1 MQESGDFIVDTFI
14 SQSKVDQKRRPMYP
28 HFTTAT
34 DTDLVKHVFSCV
46 ADVILNEVLKTTG
59 LQWSWSNITLDLM
72 VFSTFDANY
81 FESVPFNPVWIAFF
95 PHCMTCL
102 SYIIKKLKKKSSNCN
117 GFVQFSWKLL
127 WFDDFFWLKKIILPR
142 FSEAYGVWKLP
153 KMSHFV
159 FFVFWH
165 FPLMLVLF

>member
-1 MQESGDFIVDTFI
+1 M
-14 SQSKVDQKRRPMYP
+14 DQKRRPMYP

-102 SYIIKKLKKKSSNCN
+102 SYIIKKPEKNRQIAMVLCNLAGNCCDLTIFFDLKKSFYRVFLRLTVFENYPKCRILYFLYFGIFHQFWSCFKSDLSGNT
-117 GFVQFSWKLL
+117 
-127 WFDDFFWLKKIILPR
+127 
-142 FSEAYGVWKLP
+142 VWP
-153 KMSHFV
+153 QT
-159 FFVFWH
+159 
-165 FPLMLVLF
+165 

>member
-102 SYIIKKLKKKSSNCN
+102 SYIIKKLKKNRQIAMVLCNLAGNCCDLTN
-117 GFVQFSWKLL
+117 F
-127 WFDDFFWLKKIILPR
+127 FDLKKIILPR